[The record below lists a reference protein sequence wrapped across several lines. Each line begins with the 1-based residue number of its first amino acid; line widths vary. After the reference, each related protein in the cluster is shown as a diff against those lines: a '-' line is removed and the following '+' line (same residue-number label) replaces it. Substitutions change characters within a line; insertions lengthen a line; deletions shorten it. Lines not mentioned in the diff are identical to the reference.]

1 MKNYIKINRLFL
13 LFIISLGLFFTAC
26 DEEKMDYGEAFI
38 YMPQATTTGGVNTLY
53 SVPSGGGEMT
63 YNFKAENGKI
73 NIVLGITRSGT
84 FVGEDFTVNIV
95 TLKDETDKLI
105 ESGQVRNA
113 VPMPEEIYTLPAQV
127 TVTNSNE
134 ATFFL
139 SVDSATLINDLAY
152 TGQNMVLTVGLSNPT
167 KYELA
172 EKNTFTNIILNIDAI
187 RDHFFRYKEGFVYRK
202 GNRLYL
208 NGHEY
213 KTASFNAPS
222 LAGCGGGSELFSDTE
237 IDALFASLPDNIMV
251 RTWAFPGSKEHT
263 DKLIKLAEKNNI
275 KLILTLGNA
284 LSFCGHIDGA
294 SNGEWSPK
302 TVDWY
307 VNGYKSEFLA
317 HVKDMATTY
326 KDSPAIGMW
335 EIIHRPVDADWR
347 IFKTFLN
354 DVAKELKTADPN
366 HLVATGTWAQWAYGG
381 QENLQA
387 IHDSHYID
395 IGTLHEGDG
404 DVAESWHY
412 PALRNAMNAI
422 SKVSM
427 VGEIEIEGG
436 DSGCMHT
443 KQGRSD
449 MIKRKYDL
457 YFERD
462 ASVVLVSSLVKNSS
476 GCSTFSLDDPIMD
489 MIRNYSTNI
498 TNSKY

>member
-263 DKLIKLAEKNNI
+263 DKLIK
-275 KLILTLGNA
+275 
-284 LSFCGHIDGA
+284 
-294 SNGEWSPK
+294 
-302 TVDWY
+302 
-307 VNGYKSEFLA
+307 
-317 HVKDMATTY
+317 
-326 KDSPAIGMW
+326 IG
-335 EIIHRPVDADWR
+335 
-347 IFKTFLN
+347 
-354 DVAKELKTADPN
+354 
-366 HLVATGTWAQWAYGG
+366 
-381 QENLQA
+381 
-387 IHDSHYID
+387 
-395 IGTLHEGDG
+395 
-404 DVAESWHY
+404 
-412 PALRNAMNAI
+412 
-422 SKVSM
+422 
-427 VGEIEIEGG
+427 
-436 DSGCMHT
+436 
-443 KQGRSD
+443 
-449 MIKRKYDL
+449 
-457 YFERD
+457 
-462 ASVVLVSSLVKNSS
+462 
-476 GCSTFSLDDPIMD
+476 
-489 MIRNYSTNI
+489 
-498 TNSKY
+498 